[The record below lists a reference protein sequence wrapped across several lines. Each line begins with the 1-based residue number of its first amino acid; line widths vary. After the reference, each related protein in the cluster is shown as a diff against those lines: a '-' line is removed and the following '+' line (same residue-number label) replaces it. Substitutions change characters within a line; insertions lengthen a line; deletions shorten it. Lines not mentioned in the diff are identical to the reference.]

1 MNAGRYKGRDTLV
14 RKVSFYE
21 KIGNY
26 LLKNMLTTL
35 NISDK
40 LITNIWR
47 GGVMS
52 VIFKGKYN
60 IKSIIIITV
69 FSLTMLSC
77 SLYLKWCWHWA
88 I

>member
-1 MNAGRYKGRDTLV
+1 MNAGKYKGRDTLV

-40 LITNIWR
+40 LITNI
-47 GGVMS
+47 
-52 VIFKGKYN
+52 
-60 IKSIIIITV
+60 
-69 FSLTMLSC
+69 
-77 SLYLKWCWHWA
+77 
-88 I
+88 